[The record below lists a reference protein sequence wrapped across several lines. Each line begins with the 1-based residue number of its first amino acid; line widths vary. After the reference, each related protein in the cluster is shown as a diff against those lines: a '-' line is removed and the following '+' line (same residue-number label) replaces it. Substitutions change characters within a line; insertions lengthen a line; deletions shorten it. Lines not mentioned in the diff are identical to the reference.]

1 MLLLGAVRLRL
12 PPVSAWPLS
21 HSWLSL
27 HGRLPYV
34 MGPALWTEALR
45 VNIEPEIGDLL
56 AACFHVASTSFYRVK
71 QTF

>member
-1 MLLLGAVRLRL
+1 
-12 PPVSAWPLS
+12 
-21 HSWLSL
+21 
-27 HGRLPYV
+27 